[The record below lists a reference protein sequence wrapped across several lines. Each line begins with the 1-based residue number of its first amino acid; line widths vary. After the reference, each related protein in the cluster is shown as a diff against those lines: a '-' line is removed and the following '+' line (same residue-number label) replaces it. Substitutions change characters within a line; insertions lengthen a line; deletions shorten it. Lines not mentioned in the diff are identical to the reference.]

1 MDTFNTLSRHLRDR
15 RIPKYHSSH
24 FINEEHSSK
33 HSRLPHIHDDFMELF
48 FVYEGSGKYM
58 VDNTYY
64 DVETGD
70 IVICNAGVI
79 HGENPDDPTR
89 KIRSYC
95 VGISNVSFLELPD
108 NHICGEDTNPVLKA
122 GMLSRSIGELFRLIY
137 VYSADEKHF
146 GEVCNALTAGL
157 LLMVYEMILSRER
170 NMPADTP
177 GDSYFSAKRIREF
190 LDTHYREEVTLADV
204 SKALHISEYYLAHLF
219 KDEYG
224 ISPIKYVM
232 KRRIGEAQGL
242 LMDTSVPIGD
252 IADYLGFSSV
262 SHFNSMF
269 KKYVGIPPGA
279 YRQSMIDMKE

>member
-15 RIPKYHSSH
+15 RLPKYHSSH

-48 FVYEGSGKYM
+48 FVYDGSGQYM

-64 DVETGD
+64 KVETGD

-79 HGENPDDPTR
+79 HGESPDDVTR
-89 KIRSYC
+89 RVRSYC
-95 VGISNVSFLELPD
+95 IGITNVSFLELPD
-108 NHICGEDTNPVLKA
+108 NCICGREELPILRS
-122 GMLSRSIGELFRLIY
+122 GMLSKSIGELFRLIY

-146 GEVCNALTAGL
+146 SEVCNTLTAGL
-157 LLMVYEMILSRER
+157 VLMVYEMLLSRER
-170 NMPADTP
+170 NACVEEEQE
-177 GDSYFSAKRIREF
+177 SYISAKRIMNF
-190 LDTHYREEVTLADV
+190 LDAHYREDVTLKDI
-204 SKALHISEYYLAHLF
+204 SKALHISEYYLSHLF

-242 LMDTSVPIGD
+242 LMDTNIAIGD

>member
-1 MDTFNTLSRHLRDR
+1 MNTFNALSRHLRDR
-15 RIPKYHSSH
+15 RIPRYHSSH

-33 HSRLPHIHDDFMELF
+33 HSRLPHIHDDCMELF

-64 DVETGD
+64 EIKTGD

-79 HGENPDDPTR
+79 HGESPDDQTR
-89 KIRSYC
+89 RVRSYC

-108 NHICGEDTNPVLKA
+108 NHICSADTVPILHT
-122 GMLSRSIGELFRLIY
+122 GMLSKSIGELFRLIY
-137 VYSADEKHF
+137 VCSADEKYCS
-146 GEVCNALTAGL
+146 EVCNTLTVGL
-157 LLMVYEMILSRER
+157 LLMVYEMLLSRER
-170 NMPADTP
+170 NMPADSP
-177 GDSYFSAKRIREF
+177 PASYVSAKRILNF
-190 LDTHYREEVTLADV
+190 LDSHYREELTLREI
-204 SKALHISEYYLAHLF
+204 SRALHISEYYLSHLF

-242 LMDTSVPIGD
+242 LMDTNISIGD

-279 YRQSMIDMKE
+279 YRDSMKDMKE

>member
-1 MDTFNTLSRHLRDR
+1 MDTFNAISRHLRDN

-33 HSRLPHIHDDFMELF
+33 HSRLPHIHSDFMEIF
-48 FVYEGSGKYM
+48 YVYEGSGKYM

-79 HGENPDDPTR
+79 HGESPDDRTR
-89 KIRSYC
+89 RIRSYC
-95 VGISNVSFLELPD
+95 VGITDVNFLGLPD
-108 NHICGEDTNPVLKA
+108 NRICSDEIFPVLHA
-122 GMLSRSIGELFRLIY
+122 GMLSKSIGEVFRLIY
-137 VYSADEKHF
+137 VCSADEKHF
-146 GEVCNALTAGL
+146 SEVCNTLTVGL
-157 LLMVYEMILSRER
+157 LLTVYEMILSRER
-170 NMPADTP
+170 NRPEDEVS
-177 GDSYFSAKRIREF
+177 GEYVSAKRILDF
-190 LDTHYREEVTLADV
+190 LNAHYREDITLRDI
-204 SKALHISEYYLAHLF
+204 SRSLHISEYYLSHLF

-224 ISPIKYVM
+224 TAPMKYVM

-242 LMDTSVPIGD
+242 LMDSNISIGD
-252 IADYLGFSSV
+252 ISDYLGFSSV

-279 YRQSMIDMKE
+279 YRKSMKDMKE